1 MNFGCLHR
9 VVIGHELVHLC
20 LRLVRVEAMVDAESE
35 NAFGHGGCETQKV
48 LEEVEVRMN
57 PV

>member
-1 MNFGCLHR
+1 
-9 VVIGHELVHLC
+9 
-20 LRLVRVEAMVDAESE
+20 MVDAESE